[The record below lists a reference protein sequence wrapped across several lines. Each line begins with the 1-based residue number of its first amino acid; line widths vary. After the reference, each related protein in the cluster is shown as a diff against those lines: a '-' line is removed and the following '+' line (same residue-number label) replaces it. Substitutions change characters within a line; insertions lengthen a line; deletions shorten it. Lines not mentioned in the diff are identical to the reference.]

1 MAYLPRCEIIHDDA
15 FFHVTW
21 QCHNND
27 WLLKWDWAKQLY
39 YDLLIKYKE
48 KYGIEIYSYNFMDSH
63 PHLAGHLR
71 TREEF
76 SRFFQV
82 VNSQF
87 ARAVNKRLKRRGQ
100 VVMDRFKSP
109 LIESNEHLLKAMAY
123 IDLNQHRVKKVP
135 HPRKNTWSS
144 YKYYAY
150 GRNDPLVTSAPSY
163 LALGRIPMERR
174 REYRAM
180 VEALME
186 HRRMMNISHTSFIGN
201 PDWVIR
207 KYRELCDRL
216 GRKVTDAMVERM
228 TGPPG

>member
-1 MAYLPRCEIIHDDA
+1 MPYLPRSEIIHDDA

-21 QCHNND
+21 QCHNKD
-27 WLLKWDWAKQLY
+27 WLLQWDWAKRIY
-39 YDLLIKYKE
+39 YDLLLKYKE
-48 KYGIEIYSYNFMDSH
+48 KYGIEIHSYNFMDNH

-76 SRFFQV
+76 SGLFRV

-87 ARAVNKRLKRRGQ
+87 ARAVNKQLKRRGQ

-109 LIESNEHLLKAMAY
+109 LIESDDHMLRAMAY

-144 YKYYAY
+144 YRYYAH
-150 GRNDPLVTSAPSY
+150 GRPDPLITPAPSY
-163 LALGRIPMERR
+163 LALGRIPLERR

-186 HRRMMNISHTSFIGN
+186 HREMMNISHTSFIGD
-201 PDWVIR
+201 PAWVIR
-207 KYRELCDRL
+207 KYRELCERL

-228 TGPPG
+228 LGPPG